1 VLRQPTFGPL
11 ANYPKRVGTTM
22 AFSKRD
28 SRLRDVPKIAAPSGN
43 LRLYGMKYFGID
55 LEG

>member
-1 VLRQPTFGPL
+1 
-11 ANYPKRVGTTM
+11 M